1 MPFIRNQQGP
11 GTPGI
16 KTPEPDELYKP
27 TEAQKLAASE
37 LLPPEGT
44 KRPRGWPKGKKRPG
58 AGGVGRKTSLSVM
71 GINSDVLDRQD
82 PRWAK
87 MVRQAA
93 SYRRARIREMATV
106 HGYVSAGVSALLG
119 AASLAL
125 ASSRFLYETAG
136 NVEPMEMGD
145 RLKKASQLADSGRQN
160 ELAAWELCSREGIQ
174 RRKVTAADQGVP
186 WIKSIEQPSNAGRPS
201 KREIAEKE
209 GTLLGGTRAQVRQE
223 TKEARDTAELIV
235 STQSMVPWEKQQG

>member
-1 MPFIRNQQGP
+1 MPSFLRSNQGP
-11 GTPGI
+11 GTL
-16 KTPEPDELYKP
+16 TVHNPEPDELSRP

-58 AGGVGRKTSLSVM
+58 TGRKTAVAVM
-71 GINSDVLDRQD
+71 GIASSILDSQD

-93 SYRRARIREMATV
+93 TYRKTRVREMATV
-106 HGYVSAGVSALLG
+106 HGYVSAGVSALLA

-209 GTLLGGTRAQVRQE
+209 GTLLGGTRAEVRQE
-223 TKEARDTAELIV
+223 TKEAKDTAELIV
-235 STQSMVPWEKQQG
+235 STQSLVPWEKQQG